1 MMLNDPNAPEDRAAN
16 TILPSEPLAY
26 APQVSPDTDVI
37 TPVGAANSALSSD
50 ANPEEAALSHE
61 DLAGLSDQLA
71 ERGIDLGSLLGT
83 MLAGASQAKAK
94 PKPRPSAADQKD
106 DPAALMGKL
115 AESLGLSPEALA
127 KQLGPVLKKM
137 LAGQAAASGS
147 KPRRKPR
154 KDTAKPATKPK
165 PRPAS
170 NSKKDTAKPAAKPKP
185 KPASKP
191 KKDTAKP
198 AAKAKPK
205 PASKPKKDTA
215 KPAAKAKPK
224 PASKPKKI
232 PPSPLQNPSQSQR
245 TDRT

>member
-1 MMLNDPNAPEDRAAN
+1 MMPDDSNAPLDRADN
-16 TILPSEPLAY
+16 TMIPSEPRAD
-26 APQVSPDTDVI
+26 APQVPPDADVV
-37 TPVGAANSALSSD
+37 TPEGAASGAMSSD
-50 ANPEEAALSHE
+50 TNPEEAALSHE

-94 PKPRPSAADQKD
+94 PKPRPGPAGAKD
-106 DPAALMGKL
+106 DPATLMGNL

-147 KPRRKPR
+147 KPRRKPK
-154 KDTAKPATKPK
+154 KDTAKPAAKPK
-165 PRPAS
+165 PKSAS
-170 NSKKDTAKPAAKPKP
+170 KPKKDTAKPAAKPKP

-198 AAKAKPK
+198 AAKPKPK

-215 KPAAKAKPK
+215 KPAAKPKPK
-224 PASKPKKI
+224 PASKPKKDSAK
-232 PPSPLQNPSQSQR
+232 PAAKPKPKTTR
-245 TDRT
+245 